1 MNKANEISTL
11 REILGISQKDLAN
24 KFGVSFETVNKWE
37 NGKEDIIPQK
47 MELIYEFAEENNIR
61 FNLIY
66 EQLYIEMLESDEVLL
81 FHGVKKQFDFPID
94 LSHSRAKNDFGIGF
108 YLGTTFEQAS
118 TYITN
123 VESKK
128 VLAFN
133 LNMKDLKVVEF
144 KVDRNWMLAIAYYRG
159 WIDKYEN
166 HKITKDLIKK
176 IEEADII
183 IAPIADNRMFDIISE
198 YVTNTITDMQCEH
211 ALAATNLGKQYVLKT
226 NKAIDNLVF
235 KRELYVCDTEKKRS
249 LKKREELSENSMNK
263 VSMARIEYKGK
274 GKYIEET
281 FI

>member
-1 MNKANEISTL
+1 MNKSNEIKVL
-11 REILGISQKDLAN
+11 REILGLSQQELAN
-24 KFGVSFETVNKWE
+24 QFGVSYEVVNKWE
-37 NGKEDIIPQK
+37 NGKEIINHQNL
-47 MELIYEFAEENNIR
+47 EAIYEFAEENNIR

-66 EQLYIEMLESDEVLL
+66 EQLYNEMLESDEVLL

-94 LSHSRAKNDFGIGF
+94 LSHSRAKNDFGVGF

-128 VLAFN
+128 VLAFT

-166 HKITKDLIKK
+166 HKIIKNIIKK
-176 IEEADII
+176 VEESDVI

-198 YVTNTITDMQCEH
+198 YVTNTITDLQCEH

-226 NKAIDNLVF
+226 NKAINNLNF
-235 KRELYVCDTEKKRS
+235 IKELYVCDTEKKRS
-249 LKKREELSENSMNK
+249 LKKRNELSENSMNK
-263 VSMARIEYKGK
+263 VSMARVEYKGK

>member
-235 KRELYVCDTEKKRS
+235 KRELYVCESEKKRS
-249 LKKREELSENSMNK
+249 LMKREELSENSMNK